1 MNILKRINYILLLL
15 MIASQAVA
23 ENNNITIT
31 SREIVERLTR
41 LKVMLIENKKTS
53 ELQFNSI
60 SQRFIDI
67 DKRLDGMDKRLDG
80 MDKRLDG
87 MDKRLDGMDKRL
99 DGMDKRLDDFKWLIG
114 IFFTLAVIICGFFY
128 KLISQ
133 IQKNISAIQHNLKEK
148 EDIKENVPS
157 IIDFQKLS
165 YKVDKII
172 KHLNLSDIEISDS
185 RLNYQPA

>member
-99 DGMDKRLDDFKWLIG
+99 DDFKWLIG

-128 KLISQ
+128 KLISE
-133 IQKNISAIQHNLKEK
+133 IQNNISAIQHNLKEK

>member
-1 MNILKRINYILLLL
+1 

-23 ENNNITIT
+23 ENNNITIA

-41 LKVMLIENKKTS
+41 LEVMLIENKKAS
-53 ELQFNSI
+53 ELHFNSI

-80 MDKRLDG
+80 MDKRLD
-87 MDKRLDGMDKRL
+87 
-99 DGMDKRLDDFKWLIG
+99 DFKWLIG
-114 IFFTLAVIICGFFY
+114 IIITILIIICGFFY
-128 KLISQ
+128 KLVSQ
-133 IQKNISAIQHNLKEK
+133 IQNTLKEK
-148 EDIKENVPS
+148 EKFKEKVPS
-157 IIDFQKLS
+157 LIDFQKLN

-185 RLNYQPA
+185 MISYQTT